1 MRNLLFIFAI
11 LLCFAYNSGAQITIT
26 SADMPSVGD
35 TFHSLRDPLPLPP
48 GFSIGQS
55 GPNRTWDFSTLD
67 GTVPLNTYAL
77 APASTPYASNFPN
90 ANMALTNDHVGYI
103 FYKNTSTA
111 LKIEGLATIDASLGS
126 VIIVYSPVPDQ
137 YRFPTTYP
145 NNFSGTTGFQNSKDY
160 DDLPPAIQHLIDSL
174 ASGVTVYT
182 VRVRNTTTYTDTI
195 DAWGKVT
202 TPIGTYDAL
211 RRKRVENAT
220 NNIDVEI
227 QGLFGPQWVNNAAT
241 RQSSSTSYSWLASV
255 TEIPLVSL
263 EYDTSNNITSVTY
276 STTPPPPGASF
287 TWNNPAGGT
296 VNFTNTSQNNPSSFY
311 WDFDDQGANSTQE
324 NPSHTY
330 AANGTYNVCL
340 TVTNQS
346 GNDTTCQDVVV
357 TGIVSAAISTG
368 TVAGSPFCADSA
380 VSVPFTVTGT
390 FNNGNTFTAQLSD
403 AAGSFASPAA
413 IGSLAGTAS
422 GTINATIPAGTP
434 AGTGYRIR
442 VIGDNPAT
450 TGTDNGSNLEVKE
463 CGLVGC
469 TAIPSATPSSCV
481 PQQLPA
487 PGLSDSL
494 TCIVRGEQVNI
505 VLYFKN
511 FDTLGGITI
520 EWLRIDSI
528 TNLPCGITLAMNDPD
543 HTYVTGENGCMSFS
557 GLTNDSAGQY
567 KLGIWISVKVS
578 ILPQPISGE
587 AGALSQQFGGP
598 PFSYY
603 ITVNE
608 SGDPCPGSTATVS
621 GTILTED
628 LKAVG
633 KANVNATGSSSQSD
647 LTGMDGIFSFTVN
660 AGDSV
665 TLTPSKTN
673 DSIPNNGITTFDI
686 IMLQRQIL
694 AIQPLPLNTPY
705 KILSADVNGSKSVST
720 LDIVLMRSVILAKT
734 FSFPGGKLWS
744 FVPDDY
750 IFPKPDTPY
759 NHPTSRTIANVASGL
774 NGLDF
779 IGMKL
784 GDVNNSWNPA
794 TPKTSVVGEVQFAME
809 DRTAMPGEEIIVPVK
824 VKDFRNVIGY
834 QFTVSWNPEALS
846 FMEVA
851 NRSLT
856 GHFGT
861 THADRGLLTTSWND
875 EMTRGV
881 SLDENTVAFEL
892 KFKIIGFD
900 GASSDIRIGSELTVS
915 EAYNEN
921 LDFLEVKATTGMVK
935 IGNFI
940 LPNTQHPTPNT
951 LSVQPN
957 PFSNSTRIT
966 FELPKDETITIVIYD
981 VHGKA
986 VKHLQAGYQAGLN
999 EIEWNGTDDAGNALS
1014 SGVYHVRMMASGF
1027 IASKKIIRI
1036 N

>member
-1 MRNLLFIFAI
+1 MRNLLLTSAT
-11 LLCFAYNSGAQITIT
+11 LLCIAIHSNAQITIT

-48 GFSIGQS
+48 GFSIGQA

-67 GTVPLNTYAL
+67 GTVPLNTYAVT
-77 APASTPYASNFPN
+77 PASTPYGSNFPN
-90 ANMALTNDHVGYI
+90 ANLALTNDHVGYI

-126 VIIVYSPVPDQ
+126 IIIVYSPVPDQ

-220 NNIDVEI
+220 NIIDVEI
-227 QGLFGPQWVNNAAT
+227 QGVFGPQWVNNAAT

-255 TEIPLVSL
+255 TEVPLVTL

-287 TWNNPAGGT
+287 TWNNPAGGM

-311 WDFDDQGANSTQE
+311 WDFGDQGASSTLE
-324 NPSHTY
+324 NPSHNY
-330 AANGTYNVCL
+330 ASNGTYHVCL

-346 GNDTTCQDVVV
+346 GNDTSCQNVVV
-357 TGIVSAAISTG
+357 TGIVSATITTGAIT
-368 TVAGSPFCADSA
+368 GSPFCADSA
-380 VSVPFTVTGT
+380 LSVPFTITGS
-390 FNNGNTFTAQLSD
+390 FNNGNIFTAQLSD
-403 AAGSFASPAA
+403 AAGSFAFPNA
-413 IGSLAGTAS
+413 IGTLAGTAS
-422 GTINATIPAGTP
+422 GTINAVIPSGTP
-434 AGTGYRIR
+434 VGTGYRIR
-442 VIGDNPAT
+442 VVSDNPAI

-469 TAIPSATPSSCV
+469 TAIPSLTPSSCI

-578 ILPQPISGE
+578 ILPLPISGE

-608 SGDPCPGSTATVS
+608 SGDPCPGSTATIS
-621 GTILTED
+621 GTIFSED
-628 LKAVG
+628 METVG
-633 KANVNATGSSSQSD
+633 KATVNATGSSSQSY
-647 LTGMDGIFSFTVN
+647 LTGMDGSFSFVVN
-660 AGDSV
+660 AGDSI
-665 TLTPSKTN
+665 TITPSKNN

-686 IMLQRQIL
+686 IMIQRQIL

-705 KILSADVNGSKSVST
+705 KILSADVNGSSTVST

-734 FSFPGGKLWS
+734 TSFPGGKLWA

-750 IFPKPDTPY
+750 VFPSPDTPY
-759 NHPTSRTIANVASGL
+759 NHPASRTIASVNSNL
-774 NGLDF
+774 NSQDF

-784 GDVNNSWNPA
+784 GDVNNNWDPS
-794 TPKTSVVGEVQFAME
+794 TPKAGTVGEVQFAMD
-809 DRTAMPGEEIIVPVK
+809 DRAAMPGEEIVVPVK
-824 VKDFRNVIGY
+824 VKDFRNVTGY
-834 QFTVSWNPEALS
+834 QFTMSWNPEVLDFVEAASKTL
-846 FMEVA
+846 
-851 NRSLT
+851 N
-856 GHFGT
+856 GYFGT
-861 THADRGLLTTSWND
+861 THIDRGFLTTSWND
-875 EMTRGV
+875 EMTKGI
-881 SLDENTVAFEL
+881 SLDENAVVFEL
-892 KFKIIGFD
+892 KFKAVGAIGT
-900 GASSDIRIGSELTVS
+900 SSEIKIGSELTVS
-915 EAYNEN
+915 EAYNGN
-921 LDFLEVKATTGMVK
+921 LDFLEVNSTNSTVKVGNATSR
-935 IGNFI
+935 
-940 LPNTQHPTPNT
+940 NTQHATPIT

-957 PFSNSTRIT
+957 PFTNSTRIT
-966 FELPKDETITIVIYD
+966 FEIPKEEMITIVIYD

-986 VKHLQAGYQAGLN
+986 VKHLHAKYQAGLN
-999 EIEWNGTDDAGNALS
+999 ETEWNGSDDAGNSLS
-1014 SGVYHVRMMASGF
+1014 SGVYHVRVMASGF
-1027 IASKKIIRI
+1027 AASKKIIRM